1 MVKERIMKKSIL
13 LIGRHPKIMETILRL
28 INNQAD
34 MIGVGALTDE
44 QAIEKFQS
52 QEFELVLFGGGV
64 DENSE
69 NELRII
75 FETVNPKIKM
85 VRHYGGG
92 SGLLFNEITEAFS

>member
-1 MVKERIMKKSIL
+1 
-13 LIGRHPKIMETILRL
+13 
-28 INNQAD
+28 